1 MSTFVTSVAIFNSS
15 PSDSNVILF
24 ESLSGSSF
32 CSLGANPSKLL
43 SLTLPPI
50 NWWGSYIRRLPDY
63 SKANQTNL
71 FLQDFHYQSCL
82 CNH

>member
-24 ESLSGSSF
+24 ESLSGCSF

-43 SLTLPPI
+43 SVIIFFVLLSVFFMLI
-50 NWWGSYIRRLPDY
+50 Y
-63 SKANQTNL
+63 S
-71 FLQDFHYQSCL
+71 
-82 CNH
+82 